1 MVYYISE
8 DSIFQIRATKP
19 KARNDLKKFSTH
31 LRKHMGIKIDQL
43 YVDVLSILEFIL
55 PKKDKTFEFVVP
67 DRWFTNEIRPAFYNP
82 EENRIYIRADIYD
95 KLLKN
100 DGFARFTVMHEICHY
115 FLFKIIGIPELV
127 DWEDVMHYSDAK
139 LHSIDPEWQANVM
152 ASLILCNPELIKDM
166 SIFEVCD
173 QCGVSLK
180 AAESAW
186 NNANEIKYEDIYIL
200 NYAGIFC

>member
-8 DSIFQIRATKP
+8 DSIFQIRVTEP
-19 KARNDLKKFSTH
+19 KARKDLQKLATH
-31 LRKHMGIKIDQL
+31 LRKRMGIKDNQL

-55 PKKDKTFEFVVP
+55 PKTDETFEFVVP
-67 DRWFTNEIRPAFYNP
+67 GRWFTNEIRPAFYNP

-95 KLLKN
+95 KLLEG

-115 FLFKIIGIPELV
+115 FLFKIIGIPHLV
-127 DWEDVMHYSDAK
+127 DWEDVMYYSDAK

-152 ASLILCNPELIKDM
+152 ASLILCNPDLIKNM
-166 SIFEVCD
+166 SINEVKD
-173 QCGVSLK
+173 QCEVSLK
-180 AAESAW
+180 AAETAW

-200 NYAGIFC
+200 NYASVFC

>member
-8 DSIFQIRATKP
+8 DSIFQIRVTEP
-19 KARNDLKKFSTH
+19 KARKDLQKLATH
-31 LRKHMGIKIDQL
+31 LRKRMGIKDNQL

-55 PKKDKTFEFVVP
+55 PKKDETFEFLVP

-95 KLLKN
+95 KLLEG

-115 FLFKIIGIPELV
+115 FLFKIIGIPHLV
-127 DWEDVMHYSDAK
+127 DWEDVMYYSDAK

-152 ASLILCNPELIKDM
+152 ASLILCNPDLIKDM
-166 SIFEVCD
+166 SINEVKD
-173 QCGVSLK
+173 QCEVSLK
-180 AAESAW
+180 AAETAW

-200 NYAGIFC
+200 NYASVFC